1 MLRDSRPGFRA
12 RTGLPLTPLIRPT
25 HSDTCGLP
33 QSVLADVSIATGYA
47 TIGLML
53 AGRLVFQFLGW
64 GVAAAT
70 TPLVMAVTG
79 GAFFA
84 FSLFGSPET
93 ATLGV
98 YAGAV
103 TQARAPQT
111 PQLCSPGLG
120 C

>member
-1 MLRDSRPGFRA
+1 M
-12 RTGLPLTPLIRPT
+12 
-25 HSDTCGLP
+25 
-33 QSVLADVSIATGYA
+33 LADVSIATGYA

-64 GVAAAT
+64 GVAAT
-70 TPLVMAVTG
+70 MTPLVMAVTG

-103 TQARAPQT
+103 TQARCCWFCQ
-111 PQLCSPGLG
+111 Q
-120 C
+120 